1 MKIQS
6 YQLFAQL
13 CENMLNE
20 DSTGLD
26 LVRGQTG
33 GEAVIKSLH
42 RDESLSH
49 DQEYHPVD
57 KITWSQIKEYK
68 SWVIIQGAKGVGA
81 IKTSG
86 GNYYAVASDGG
97 EVQSQNGSRSDAV
110 TTFLKSVIGSFKK
123 YYVGRESGAVANLK
137 RKRSQNKEVPSNKV
151 DQTSLVKKFRPL
163 WIRGVEAAIAD
174 VKGMVGI
181 MIKNDAFSK
190 AESKIALLKRLE
202 GTLENIAS
210 GEDSPN
216 LIQQSVQ
223 AAIVMSAGHYY
234 PELTGDI
241 SRGSRY
247 SGVSYSPENQEGV
260 SKLLN
265 DIAQGDTA
273 KLGTILAF
281 FKRSLIAS

>member
-13 CENMLNE
+13 CENMFNE

-33 GEAVIKSLH
+33 GEAVIKKLH
-42 RDESLSH
+42 QAGGLSH

-57 KITWSQIKEYK
+57 KITWSQIKDNR

-86 GNYYAVASDGG
+86 GNYYAEASNGG

-137 RKRSQNKEVPSNKV
+137 RKRSQNKEVTSNTV
-151 DQTSLVKKFRPL
+151 DQNSLMKKFRPL

-234 PELTGDI
+234 PEKTGEI
-241 SRGSRY
+241 TKQRY
-247 SGVSYSPENQEGV
+247 SGYSSENQEGV

>member
-1 MKIQS
+1 M
-6 YQLFAQL
+6 
-13 CENMLNE
+13 
-20 DSTGLD
+20 
-26 LVRGQTG
+26 
-33 GEAVIKSLH
+33 
-42 RDESLSH
+42 
-49 DQEYHPVD
+49 
-57 KITWSQIKEYK
+57 
-68 SWVIIQGAKGVGA
+68 
-81 IKTSG
+81 
-86 GNYYAVASDGG
+86 
-97 EVQSQNGSRSDAV
+97 
-110 TTFLKSVIGSFKK
+110 
-123 YYVGRESGAVANLK
+123 
-137 RKRSQNKEVPSNKV
+137 
-151 DQTSLVKKFRPL
+151 KKFRPL

-234 PELTGDI
+234 PEKTGEI
-241 SRGSRY
+241 TKQRY
-247 SGVSYSPENQEGV
+247 SGYSSENQEGV

>member
-1 MKIQS
+1 
-6 YQLFAQL
+6 
-13 CENMLNE
+13 MLNE

-33 GEAVIKSLH
+33 GEAVIKKLH
-42 RDESLSH
+42 QAGGLSH

-57 KITWSQIKEYK
+57 KITWSQIKDNR

-86 GNYYAVASDGG
+86 GNYYAEASDGG
-97 EVQSQNGSRSDAV
+97 EVQSQNSSRSDAV

-190 AESKIALLKRLE
+190 AESKIALLKKLE

-234 PELTGDI
+234 PEKTGEI
-241 SRGSRY
+241 TKQRY
-247 SGVSYSPENQEGV
+247 SGYSSENQEGV

>member
-97 EVQSQNGSRSDAV
+97 EVQSQNSSRSDAV

-137 RKRSQNKEVPSNKV
+137 KKRSQNKEVTSNTV
-151 DQTSLVKKFRPL
+151 DQNSLMKKFRPL

-174 VKGMVGI
+174 VKGMVSI

-190 AESKIALLKRLE
+190 AESKIALLKKLE

-234 PELTGDI
+234 PEKTGEI
-241 SRGSRY
+241 TKQRY
-247 SGVSYSPENQEGV
+247 SGYSSENQEGV

>member
-1 MKIQS
+1 MNKRS

-137 RKRSQNKEVPSNKV
+137 KKRSQNKEVTSNTV
-151 DQTSLVKKFRPL
+151 DQNSLMKKFRPL

-174 VKGMVGI
+174 VKGMVSI

-190 AESKIALLKRLE
+190 AESKIALLKKLE

-234 PELTGDI
+234 PEKTGEI
-241 SRGSRY
+241 TKQRY
-247 SGVSYSPENQEGV
+247 SGYSSENQEGV